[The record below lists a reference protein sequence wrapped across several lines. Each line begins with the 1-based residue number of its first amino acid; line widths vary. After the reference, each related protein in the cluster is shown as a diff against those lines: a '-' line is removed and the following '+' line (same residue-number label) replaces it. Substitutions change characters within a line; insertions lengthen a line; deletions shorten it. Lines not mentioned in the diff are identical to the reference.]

1 MPAHIENRDALIAG
15 APPALRARRALA
27 LDLLDAALDAVEP
40 RRVTVAAI
48 ERARA
53 VGLALDGCTLFAFGK
68 AARAM
73 AEGALAACRVRRGI
87 VVGFEE
93 GALGPLALRRGA
105 HPLPARDAPRVG
117 AEVLALARSLGPGD
131 VALCLV
137 GGGGSAM
144 LELPRPGVTMAEIAA
159 VTARLNAGGA
169 PIEELNRARAAL
181 SQLKGGGLARA
192 MNGATIV
199 NVVLSDVPGGAL
211 DVVASGPTLAPG
223 THDFVAADN
232 TTARRAMVELAR
244 ARGLRIDDT
253 PGFLRGEAR
262 DVGPRWLRESA
273 ALADLDGRVHG
284 GETVVTVRGHG
295 RGGRNQELALATLV
309 AGTIGLFA
317 ALGTDGVDG
326 ASDAAGALVD
336 PAVAATLAAE
346 GLDARASL
354 ADNDSDALFRAV
366 KTQLITGRTG
376 TNVADVCLFLR

>member
-1 MPAHIENRDALIAG
+1 MPARIENRDALIAG
-15 APPALRARRALA
+15 AAPALRARRALA

-40 RRVTVAAI
+40 RRATVAALA
-48 ERARA
+48 RARGA
-53 VGLALDGCTLFAFGK
+53 GIGLDGCTLIAFGK

-73 AEGALAACRVRRGI
+73 AEGALAACGVRRGI

-105 HPLPARDAPRVG
+105 HPLPAPDAPRVG

-137 GGGGSAM
+137 SGGGSAM
-144 LELPRPGVTMAEIAA
+144 LELPRPGVTMAEIAD

-223 THDFVAADN
+223 TRDFVAADN

-244 ARGLRIDDT
+244 SRGLRVDDT

-262 DVGPRWLRESA
+262 AAGPRWVRESA
-273 ALADLDGRVHG
+273 AMPDLDGRVHG
-284 GETVVTVRGHG
+284 GETVVTVHGGG
-295 RGGRNQELALATLV
+295 RGGRNQELALAVLAQGV
-309 AGTIGLFA
+309 GGLLA
-317 ALGTDGVDG
+317 TLGTDGIDG

-336 PAVAATLAAE
+336 EGVVATLAE
-346 GLDARASL
+346 QGLDARAFL
-354 ADNDSDALFRAV
+354 DDNDSDALFRAV